1 MPSRCL
7 LTSLF
12 MKVYL
17 LAAAAAFLS
26 LTATH
31 EASAQNR
38 RNNNTN
44 TSNTG
49 TVPVPPATPATRP
62 DNTANAPGENNG
74 KLDYRNPAAD
84 PLIPVEA
91 DKRQPVTD
99 DLQATVVELLQL
111 YHDSKQSHW
120 NLRGPIYLSLHEQ
133 LQQNADT
140 YLKYGDIL
148 AERILEVGHPVD
160 GRTSVVAATANLDNY
175 PGGFLSDKQVLI
187 LMTERINIVAKRVRE
202 RITHMNKVDDVTSN
216 LLQDLSYQLDKHVWK
231 FRVMQQ

>member
-1 MPSRCL
+1 
-7 LTSLF
+7 

-17 LAAAAAFLS
+17 LAAAAAL
-26 LTATH
+26 LTLGAPH
-31 EASAQNR
+31 DAAAQKR
-38 RNNNTN
+38 RGNQAPTTPAN
-44 TSNTG
+44 S

-62 DNTANAPGENNG
+62 NNTPNPPGETNG

-84 PLIPVEA
+84 PLIPLEA

-140 YLKYGDIL
+140 YLKYTDIM
-148 AERILEVGHPVD
+148 AERVLEVGNPID
-160 GRTSVVAATANLDNY
+160 GRTSVVAATANLGDY
-175 PGGFLSDKQVLI
+175 PGGYLSDKQVLI
-187 LMTERINIVAKRVRE
+187 LMTERINTVAKRVRE
-202 RITHMNKVDDVTSN
+202 RIAHQSKVDEVTSN

>member
-1 MPSRCL
+1 
-7 LTSLF
+7 

-17 LAAAAAFLS
+17 LAAAAALFS

-31 EASAQNR
+31 EAAAQNR
-38 RNNNTN
+38 RNNSTN

-62 DNTANAPGENNG
+62 DNTANPPGETNG

-84 PLIPVEA
+84 PLIPVEPE
-91 DKRQPVTD
+91 KRQPVTD

-133 LQQNADT
+133 LQQNADV
-140 YLKYGDIL
+140 YLKYADIL
-148 AERILEVGHPVD
+148 AERILQVGHPVD

-175 PGGFLSDKQVLI
+175 PGGYLSDKQVLI
-187 LMTERINIVAKRVRE
+187 LMDERINIVAKRVRV
-202 RITHMNKVDDVTSN
+202 RIAHMSKVDEVTSN
-216 LLQDLSYQLDKHVWK
+216 QLQDLSYLLDKQVWK

>member
-1 MPSRCL
+1 
-7 LTSLF
+7 

-17 LAAAAAFLS
+17 LAAAAALFS

-31 EASAQNR
+31 EAAAQNR
-38 RNNNTN
+38 RSNNSS

-62 DNTANAPGENNG
+62 NNTANAPGENNG

-84 PLIPVEA
+84 ALIPVEA
-91 DKRQPVTD
+91 EKRQPVTD

-148 AERILEVGHPVD
+148 AERILQVGNPVD
-160 GRTSVVAATANLDNY
+160 GRTSVVAATANLDNF

-187 LMTERINIVAKRVRE
+187 LMSERINIVAKRVRE
-202 RITHMNKVDDVTSN
+202 RIAHMSKVDEVTSN
-216 LLQDLSYQLDKHVWK
+216 QLQDLSYQLDKQVWK